1 MTMKS
6 NMIQANLLKLATCIG
21 EAIENMFFKL
31 FYIFECSTLVGQRPM
46 KSLSSVCPPVRH

>member
-1 MTMKS
+1 
-6 NMIQANLLKLATCIG
+6 MIQANLLKLATCIG